1 MIESSATL
9 ADLDRVQRE
18 IDVQDVELADTRS
31 LLRACAERGRRGNL
45 ALLAL

>member
-18 IDVQDVELADTRS
+18 IDAQDVELADARG
-31 LLRACAERGRRGNL
+31 LLRACADRGRRGN
-45 ALLAL
+45 